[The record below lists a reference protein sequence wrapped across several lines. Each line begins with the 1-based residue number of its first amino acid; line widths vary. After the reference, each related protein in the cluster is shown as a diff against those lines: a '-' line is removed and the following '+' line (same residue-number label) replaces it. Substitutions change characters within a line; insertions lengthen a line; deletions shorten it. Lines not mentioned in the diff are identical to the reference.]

1 MALTIGTTQVKAIIM
16 ISDKLPSPNQRM
28 KIGRKLI
35 FGMGKA
41 TETSGSM
48 MRRAI
53 ADIDISA
60 PAAMP
65 TMPALPKPATA
76 Q

>member
-1 MALTIGTTQVKAIIM
+1 M
-16 ISDKLPSPNQRM
+16 SPSPNQRM

-35 FGMGKA
+35 FGIGNA

-48 MRRAI
+48 IRRAI

-60 PAAMP
+60 PAATP
-65 TMPALPKPATA
+65 TMAASANPTKVREAVAA
-76 Q
+76 I

>member
-1 MALTIGTTQVKAIIM
+1 
-16 ISDKLPSPNQRM
+16 M

-35 FGMGKA
+35 FGIGKA

-48 MRRAI
+48 MRRMI

-60 PAAMP
+60 PAATP
-65 TMPALPKPATA
+65 IRVALPKPTMA